1 MVIRVKWSKEE
12 VEALLAKLYYI
23 STKIC
28 KYDYTKNKWNSPL
41 FEDLVWII
49 AKVNY
54 EMCNKYCLPCIDVS
68 MFNFYEDQYN
78 FTPDEFNKKGL
89 DWLDLV
95 SVAEEECIDSVCFR
109 WKLYGKYIVRFKSFL
124 NKIRIFVMSIKM
136 KGHK

>member
-12 VEALLAKLYYI
+12 VEALLVKLYYI
-23 STKIC
+23 STKVC
-28 KYDYTKNKWNSPL
+28 KYDYAKNKWNNPS

-78 FTPDEFNKKGL
+78 FTPDEFNRKGL
-89 DWLDLV
+89 DWLDLI
-95 SVAEEECIDSVCFR
+95 SVAEEECIDSVCFK
-109 WKLYGKYIVRFKSFL
+109 WKLYGRYIVRFKSFL

-136 KGHK
+136 KGRK